1 MKKKLLTLFLV
12 MSFSIVLS
20 VYYNTIVFSEQINYT
35 EEQYNIEKEKAL
47 KVGYSEEQFKQ
58 IMEIPTNLSNE
69 NSETRIVNYT
79 MTSNQT
85 KVINKAMEQI
95 GKPYEW
101 GASGPN
107 SFDCGGLVKYV
118 YKQAVNI
125 ELPMGTTNQEQY
137 GTEVSLNS
145 LKPGDLLFYG
155 NRGATYH
162 VGIYKGNGV
171 MIHAPQPGETVKEVN
186 IQYFYPS
193 FAKRILPDEPDYPYI
208 DYNKMVTVT
217 KAWSIWND
225 LQFSHEIK
233 KAIIGDNY
241 KIGKVYTN
249 PENNNKYGEILVS
262 NKVYGYINFDAVK
275 ELTSVQINRYLTSK
289 DSGQPIWGNLECT
302 ISKGQTTKDKIYFVK
317 GAYNLGDGKYL
328 YSIYKDQDSS
338 EWLGYL
344 KAHVSLAYTPIEEV
358 NKNVTVTKNWSI
370 WNNLQWEKEI
380 EKPQI
385 GSVFSAR
392 LKLTNVSNN
401 AVYYKLYKSGKFY
414 GYINA
419 EAVKDLTTTKINKYV
434 TFSVNNEDFWSSLD
448 VNYSKGKTERGRVFY
463 ISISYN
469 TADNQPIYSVYT
481 DETCT
486 EWRGYYKGN
495 NFEDTQI
502 TMLENK
508 SVKVTKSGYTVWG
521 DLNFWTKSGISN
533 TGDIYT
539 TDRKFYNF
547 TNNAYYYELKKN
559 GKVYGYINSEAAVE
573 MN

>member
-101 GASGPN
+101 GESGPN

-186 IQYFYPS
+186 IQYFYPN

-344 KAHVSLAYTPIEEV
+344 KAHVSLAYTPIEEI

>member
-186 IQYFYPS
+186 IQYFYPN

-262 NKVYGYINFDAVK
+262 NKVYGYINFYAVK

-289 DSGQPIWGNLECT
+289 DSGQPTWENLECT

-344 KAHVSLAYTPIEEV
+344 KAHVSLAYTPIEEI

-419 EAVKDLTTTKINKYV
+419 EAVKDLTTTKLNKYV

-481 DETCT
+481 DETYT

-547 TNNAYYYELKKN
+547 TNNAYYYELKKD
-559 GKVYGYINSEAAVE
+559 GRVYGYINSEAAVE

>member
-12 MSFSIVLS
+12 MSFTTVLS

-69 NSETRIVNYT
+69 NSEKRIVNYT

-344 KAHVSLAYTPIEEV
+344 KAHVSLAYTPIEEI

-419 EAVKDLTTTKINKYV
+419 EAVKDLTTTKLNKYV

-547 TNNAYYYELKKN
+547 TNNAYYYELKKD

>member
-186 IQYFYPS
+186 IQYFYPN

-262 NKVYGYINFDAVK
+262 NKVYGYINFYAVK

-344 KAHVSLAYTPIEEV
+344 KAHVSLAYTPIEEI

-419 EAVKDLTTTKINKYV
+419 EAVKDLTTTKLNKYV

-547 TNNAYYYELKKN
+547 TNNAYYYELKKD
-559 GKVYGYINSEAAVE
+559 GRVYGYINSEAAVE

>member
-262 NKVYGYINFDAVK
+262 NKVYGYINFDSVK

-344 KAHVSLAYTPIEEV
+344 KAHVSLAYTPIEEI

>member
-1 MKKKLLTLFLV
+1 KKKLLTLFLV

-186 IQYFYPS
+186 IQYFYPN

-217 KAWSIWND
+217 KAWSI
-225 LQFSHEIK
+225 
-233 KAIIGDNY
+233 
-241 KIGKVYTN
+241 
-249 PENNNKYGEILVS
+249 
-262 NKVYGYINFDAVK
+262 
-275 ELTSVQINRYLTSK
+275 
-289 DSGQPIWGNLECT
+289 
-302 ISKGQTTKDKIYFVK
+302 
-317 GAYNLGDGKYL
+317 
-328 YSIYKDQDSS
+328 
-338 EWLGYL
+338 
-344 KAHVSLAYTPIEEV
+344 
-358 NKNVTVTKNWSI
+358 
-370 WNNLQWEKEI
+370 
-380 EKPQI
+380 
-385 GSVFSAR
+385 
-392 LKLTNVSNN
+392 
-401 AVYYKLYKSGKFY
+401 
-414 GYINA
+414 
-419 EAVKDLTTTKINKYV
+419 
-434 TFSVNNEDFWSSLD
+434 
-448 VNYSKGKTERGRVFY
+448 
-463 ISISYN
+463 
-469 TADNQPIYSVYT
+469 
-481 DETCT
+481 
-486 EWRGYYKGN
+486 
-495 NFEDTQI
+495 
-502 TMLENK
+502 
-508 SVKVTKSGYTVWG
+508 
-521 DLNFWTKSGISN
+521 
-533 TGDIYT
+533 
-539 TDRKFYNF
+539 
-547 TNNAYYYELKKN
+547 
-559 GKVYGYINSEAAVE
+559 
-573 MN
+573 

>member
-344 KAHVSLAYTPIEEV
+344 KAHVSLAYTPIEEI

-547 TNNAYYYELKKN
+547 TNNAYYYESPIVKL
-559 GKVYGYINSEAAVE
+559 S
-573 MN
+573 

>member
-58 IMEIPTNLSNE
+58 IMEIPANLSNE

-125 ELPMGTTNQEQY
+125 ELPMGTTTQEQY

-186 IQYFYPS
+186 IQYFYPN

-262 NKVYGYINFDAVK
+262 NIVYGYINFYAVK

-289 DSGQPIWGNLECT
+289 DSGQLTWGNLECT

-344 KAHVSLAYTPIEEV
+344 KAHVSLAYTPIEEI

-419 EAVKDLTTTKINKYV
+419 EAVKDLTTTKLNKYV

-547 TNNAYYYELKKN
+547 TNNAYYYELKKD
-559 GKVYGYINSEAAVE
+559 GRVYGYINSEAAVE

>member
-1 MKKKLLTLFLV
+1 

-344 KAHVSLAYTPIEEV
+344 KAHVSLAYTPIEEI

-419 EAVKDLTTTKINKYV
+419 EAVKDLTTTKLNKYV

-547 TNNAYYYELKKN
+547 TNNAYYYELKKD
-559 GKVYGYINSEAAVE
+559 GRVYGYINSEAAVE

>member
-12 MSFSIVLS
+12 MSFTTVLS

-47 KVGYSEEQFKQ
+47 NVGYSEEQFKQ

-344 KAHVSLAYTPIEEV
+344 KAHVSLAYTPIEEI

-419 EAVKDLTTTKINKYV
+419 EAVKDLTTTKLNKYV

-547 TNNAYYYELKKN
+547 TNNAYYYELKKD

>member
-344 KAHVSLAYTPIEEV
+344 KAHVSLAYTPIEEI

-401 AVYYKLYKSGKFY
+401 VVYYKLYKSGKFY

-419 EAVKDLTTTKINKYV
+419 EAVKDLTTTKLNKYV

-547 TNNAYYYELKKN
+547 TNNAYYYELKKD
-559 GKVYGYINSEAAVE
+559 GRVYGYINSEAAVE

>member
-344 KAHVSLAYTPIEEV
+344 KAHVSLAYTPIEEI

-547 TNNAYYYELKKN
+547 TNNAYYY
-559 GKVYGYINSEAAVE
+559 
-573 MN
+573 

>member
-344 KAHVSLAYTPIEEV
+344 KAHVSLAYTPIEEI

-419 EAVKDLTTTKINKYV
+419 EAVKDLTTTKLNKYV

-547 TNNAYYYELKKN
+547 TNNAYYYELKKD

>member
-186 IQYFYPS
+186 IQYFYPN

-344 KAHVSLAYTPIEEV
+344 KAHVSLAYTPIEEI

-392 LKLTNVSNN
+392 LKLTNVSNI

>member
-186 IQYFYPS
+186 IQYFYPN

-262 NKVYGYINFDAVK
+262 AD
-275 ELTSVQINRYLTSK
+275 
-289 DSGQPIWGNLECT
+289 C
-302 ISKGQTTKDKIYFVK
+302 KI
-317 GAYNLGDGKYL
+317 
-328 YSIYKDQDSS
+328 
-338 EWLGYL
+338 
-344 KAHVSLAYTPIEEV
+344 
-358 NKNVTVTKNWSI
+358 
-370 WNNLQWEKEI
+370 
-380 EKPQI
+380 
-385 GSVFSAR
+385 
-392 LKLTNVSNN
+392 KL
-401 AVYYKLYKSGKFY
+401 
-414 GYINA
+414 
-419 EAVKDLTTTKINKYV
+419 
-434 TFSVNNEDFWSSLD
+434 
-448 VNYSKGKTERGRVFY
+448 
-463 ISISYN
+463 
-469 TADNQPIYSVYT
+469 DN
-481 DETCT
+481 
-486 EWRGYYKGN
+486 
-495 NFEDTQI
+495 
-502 TMLENK
+502 
-508 SVKVTKSGYTVWG
+508 
-521 DLNFWTKSGISN
+521 
-533 TGDIYT
+533 
-539 TDRKFYNF
+539 
-547 TNNAYYYELKKN
+547 
-559 GKVYGYINSEAAVE
+559 
-573 MN
+573 

>member
-171 MIHAPQPGETVKEVN
+171 MIHAQQPGETVKEVN

-344 KAHVSLAYTPIEEV
+344 KAHVSLAYTPIEEI

>member
-171 MIHAPQPGETVKEVN
+171 MIHAQQPGETVKEVN

-344 KAHVSLAYTPIEEV
+344 KAHVSLAYTPIEEI

-380 EKPQI
+380 E
-385 GSVFSAR
+385 SLR
-392 LKLTNVSNN
+392 LG
-401 AVYYKLYKSGKFY
+401 LYFQ
-414 GYINA
+414 
-419 EAVKDLTTTKINKYV
+419 
-434 TFSVNNEDFWSSLD
+434 LD
-448 VNYSKGKTERGRVFY
+448 
-463 ISISYN
+463 
-469 TADNQPIYSVYT
+469 
-481 DETCT
+481 
-486 EWRGYYKGN
+486 
-495 NFEDTQI
+495 
-502 TMLENK
+502 
-508 SVKVTKSGYTVWG
+508 
-521 DLNFWTKSGISN
+521 
-533 TGDIYT
+533 
-539 TDRKFYNF
+539 
-547 TNNAYYYELKKN
+547 
-559 GKVYGYINSEAAVE
+559 
-573 MN
+573 

>member
-344 KAHVSLAYTPIEEV
+344 KAHVSLAYTPIEEI

-419 EAVKDLTTTKINKYV
+419 EAVKDLTTTKLNKYV

-486 EWRGYYKGN
+486 EWRRYYKGN

-547 TNNAYYYELKKN
+547 TNNAYYYELKKD
-559 GKVYGYINSEAAVE
+559 GRVYGYINSEAAVE

>member
-20 VYYNTIVFSEQINYT
+20 VYYNTIIFSEQINYR

-262 NKVYGYINFDAVK
+262 NKVYGYINFDSVK

-344 KAHVSLAYTPIEEV
+344 KAHVSLAYTPIEEI

-370 WNNLQWEKEI
+370 WNNLQREKEI

-419 EAVKDLTTTKINKYV
+419 EAVKDLTTTKLNKYV

-547 TNNAYYYELKKN
+547 TNNAYYYELKKD

>member
-208 DYNKMVTVT
+208 NYNKMVTVT

-344 KAHVSLAYTPIEEV
+344 KAHVSLAYTPIEEI

>member
-249 PENNNKYGEILVS
+249 PENNNKYGKILVS

-344 KAHVSLAYTPIEEV
+344 KAHVSLAYTPIEEI

>member
-344 KAHVSLAYTPIEEV
+344 KAHVSLAYTPIEEI

-370 WNNLQWEKEI
+370 WNNLQREKEI

>member
-344 KAHVSLAYTPIEEV
+344 KAHVSLAYTPIEEI

>member
-186 IQYFYPS
+186 IQYFYPN

-344 KAHVSLAYTPIEEV
+344 KAHVSLAYTPIEEI

-419 EAVKDLTTTKINKYV
+419 EAVKDLTTTKLNKYV

-547 TNNAYYYELKKN
+547 TNNAYYYELKKD
-559 GKVYGYINSEAAVE
+559 GRVYGYINSEAAVE

>member
-344 KAHVSLAYTPIEEV
+344 KAHVSLAYTPIEEI

-419 EAVKDLTTTKINKYV
+419 EAVKDLTTTKLNKYV

-547 TNNAYYYELKKN
+547 TNNAYYYELKKD
-559 GKVYGYINSEAAVE
+559 GRVYGYINSEAAVE

>member
-171 MIHAPQPGETVKEVN
+171 MIHAQQPGETVKEVN

-193 FAKRILPDEPDYPYI
+193 FAKRILPVEPDYPYI

-241 KIGKVYTN
+241 KIGKIYTN

-344 KAHVSLAYTPIEEV
+344 KAHVSLAYTPIEEI

>member
-344 KAHVSLAYTPIEEV
+344 KAHVSLAYTPIEEI

-448 VNYSKGKTERGRVFY
+448 VNYSKGKTERGRAFY

>member
-249 PENNNKYGEILVS
+249 PENNNKCGEILVS

-344 KAHVSLAYTPIEEV
+344 KAHVSLAYTPIEEI

>member
-344 KAHVSLAYTPIEEV
+344 KAHVSLAYTPIEEI

-559 GKVYGYINSEAAVE
+559 RTMAI
-573 MN
+573 

>member
-1 MKKKLLTLFLV
+1 MCTTILLF
-12 MSFSIVLS
+12 
-20 VYYNTIVFSEQINYT
+20 FSEQINYT

-344 KAHVSLAYTPIEEV
+344 KAHVSLAYTPIEEI

>member
-344 KAHVSLAYTPIEEV
+344 KAHVSLAYTPIEEI

-419 EAVKDLTTTKINKYV
+419 EAVKDLTTTKLNKYV

-547 TNNAYYYELKKN
+547 TNNAYYYELKKM
-559 GKVYGYINSEAAVE
+559 GRSMAI
-573 MN
+573 

>member
-186 IQYFYPS
+186 IQYFYPN

-289 DSGQPIWGNLECT
+289 DSGQPIWGNIECT

-344 KAHVSLAYTPIEEV
+344 KAHVSLAYTPIEEI

>member
-344 KAHVSLAYTPIEEV
+344 KAHVSLAYTPIEEI

-547 TNNAYYYELKKN
+547 TNNAYYYELKKM
-559 GKVYGYINSEAAVE
+559 GRSMAI
-573 MN
+573 